1 MLVEEVIHDLDALLL
16 KEIVTAVVSLRPRVL
31 SYGWRRLKVETR
43 RARLVPVLLSQP
55 SCKWRRLFELGPP
68 PQSLSAENKTQY
80 LSLSQTRLKPGCSLV
95 NRKTT
100 PPPPK
105 VNLHKYKWLESSP
118 T

>member
-16 KEIVTAVVSLRPRVL
+16 KEFYNKEIVTAVVSLRPRVL

-68 PQSLSAENKTQY
+68 PQSLSAENKTQ
-80 LSLSQTRLKPGCSLV
+80 
-95 NRKTT
+95 
-100 PPPPK
+100 
-105 VNLHKYKWLESSP
+105 
-118 T
+118 